1 MSMAMNEIRQLMAN
15 ATDEDV
21 SDLMDLVAE
30 KSIEIGMTK
39 SGFVRLMSAAFDYA
53 ARKDAR

>member
-1 MSMAMNEIRQLMAN
+1 MNEIRQPMAN

-21 SDLMDLVAE
+21 SDLMDLAAE
-30 KSIEIGMTK
+30 KAIELGMTK
-39 SGFVRLMSAAFDYA
+39 SGFVKTMTEAFDYA

>member
-1 MSMAMNEIRQLMAN
+1 MNEIRQLMAN

-30 KSIEIGMTK
+30 KAIELGMTK
-39 SGFVRLMSAAFDYA
+39 SGFVKMMSAAFDYA